1 MPMPSAQA
9 LQQLQMFLVSDAVS
23 EDCFDYV
30 QTHGFLTGLAVGPNL
45 PAEAVWMPEIFAVTP
60 QYDDIEQQKSIESI
74 LRALLDGIQRELYAG
89 APIRLPCPLTLGD
102 DHDAAPLRGWALGF
116 MDAVSIDEEN
126 WFAPDED
133 EVGELILPI
142 AIAAGIFDDDHLNQI
157 YDDPHRL
164 RNVLMQIPESISELY
179 LLYRE

>member
-9 LQQLQMFLVSDAVS
+9 LQQLQRFLVSDAVS

-30 QTHGFLTGLAVGPNL
+30 QTHGFLTGLAVGPKM
-45 PAEAVWMPEIFAVTP
+45 PAEAVWMPEIFALTP
-60 QYDDIEQQKSIESI
+60 QYENVDEQRAIEQC
-74 LRALLDGIQRELYAG
+74 LRSLLDGIQRELYAG
-89 APIRLPCPLTLGD
+89 AALRLPCPLMLD
-102 DHDAAPLRGWALGF
+102 EDADASPLRGWALGF
-116 MDAVSIDEEN
+116 MDAVSIDEDN

-142 AIAAGIFDDDHLNQI
+142 AIAAGVFDDENLNQI

-164 RNVLMQIPESISELY
+164 RNVLMQIPDSISELY